1 MAGQKGVLQYLRFL
15 EKVIFEH
22 LKERQIDLREWL
34 EGTAG
39 AKSLRQEC
47 LCLAS
52 RKLTDWGS
60 RMGRK
65 DGS

>member
-15 EKVIFEH
+15 EKLIFEH
-22 LKERQIDLREWL
+22 LKERDKS
-34 EGTAG
+34 
-39 AKSLRQEC
+39 KSLRQEC